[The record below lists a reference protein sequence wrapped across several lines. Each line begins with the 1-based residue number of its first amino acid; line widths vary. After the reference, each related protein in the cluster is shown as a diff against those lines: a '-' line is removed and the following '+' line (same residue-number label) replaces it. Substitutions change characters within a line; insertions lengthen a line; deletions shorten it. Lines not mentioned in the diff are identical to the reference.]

1 MFSTQFIIKI
11 FFFAQKK
18 QNVTEQAIADIA

>member
-1 MFSTQFIIKI
+1 MFSMQFVIKI